1 MEWTERETPMSDTDR
16 VIELHKQFITA
27 NTHEDVEF
35 LGGNSWQDVTWYNL
49 NKSNY
54 MSQDAILKLWRMLHE
69 ARPDKT
75 KDATLSVSDELV
87 TVVGDAAWVVYMLH
101 VDYDFGDLRKITTGA
116 RATEIWR
123 RADGEWKLAHFHCSE
138 HEAGNMGG
146 Q

>member
-1 MEWTERETPMSDTDR
+1 MSDTDR

-35 LGGNSWQDVTWYNL
+35 LGSNSWQDVTWYNL

-54 MSQDAILKLWRMLHE
+54 MSQEAILKLWRMLHE
-69 ARPDKT
+69 ARPDLT
-75 KDATLSVSDELV
+75 KDAALSVRDEIV

-101 VDYDFGDLRKITTGA
+101 VDYDFGELRKITTAA

-123 RADGEWKLAHFHCSE
+123 RIDGDWKLAHFHCSE